1 MVNPQEMFP
10 PLNEEEAKTREK
22 EAQEKAAKEEKEK
35 NDKEDKDGKDD
46 KDKTV
51 WESPAC

>member
-10 PLNEEEAKTREK
+10 FLNEEEAKTREK
-22 EAQEKAAKEEKEK
+22 EAQDKAAKEEEK

-51 WESPAC
+51 